1 VSTHLPEDTRLV
13 ERPAQLR
20 EFLQAV
26 ADEPALAVD
35 TEAASFH
42 RHLDRIYL
50 IQVSTRSLT
59 AIIDP
64 LGVKDLSGFGALLAD
79 QEREIVF
86 HDADYDLRLFDLQYQ
101 FRPNRIFDTRIA
113 AQFLNEPGIGL
124 AALLEKYF
132 SVTADKKYQR
142 ADWSTRPLKAEML
155 AYAAMDTRHLLAVRD
170 LLHDRLLA
178 LGRLAWV
185 AEEFAALEGVRYTAT
200 EDREE
205 AWLRLKGARTL
216 SSRGLGV
223 LREVLQ
229 WRERTAEQLDRAAFR
244 ILNNEP
250 ILAMAQR
257 PPRTLPELAAIKG
270 VGKEMGERRGA
281 EILAAVARGLALPEE
296 ELPRFPKPPRHKP
309 DPVYMARLDRL
320 KAARNAIAKRLD
332 LAPGVLCPNGTLEA
346 IARAGPKTV
355 AALAKLPEVRRW
367 QAKEFGEE
375 LVGAAGEKESE
386 KGEARSEKEDG
397 RNEKSPA

>member
-1 VSTHLPEDTRLV
+1 MTATLPADTLLIA
-13 ERPAQLR
+13 RPAQLR
-20 EFLQAV
+20 ELLVRV

-50 IQVSTRSLT
+50 IQVSTRDLT

-64 LGVKDLSGFGALLAD
+64 LGVKDLGRFGDLLAD
-79 QEREIVF
+79 RQREIVF

-132 SVTADKKYQR
+132 GVTADKKYQR
-142 ADWSTRPLKAEML
+142 ADWSTRPLKPEML

-170 LLHDRLLA
+170 LLHDRLAA
-178 LGRLAWV
+178 LGRLEWV
-185 AEEFAALEGVRYTAT
+185 AEEFEALEAVRYTAG

-216 SSRGLGV
+216 SPRGLAV
-223 LREVLQ
+223 LRELLQ

-244 ILNNEP
+244 ILSNEP
-250 ILAMAQR
+250 ILAMAER
-257 PPRTLPELAAIKG
+257 PPTTLAELTAVRG
-270 VGKEMGERRGA
+270 VGKDLADRRGA
-281 EILAAVARGLALPEE
+281 EVLAAVARGLAIPEDQ
-296 ELPRFPKPPRHKP
+296 LPRFPRPARHKP
-309 DPVYMARLDRL
+309 DPVYLARLDRL
-320 KAARNAIAKRLD
+320 KAARNTIAQRLD

-346 IARAGPKTV
+346 IARAVPKTV
-355 AALAKLPEVRRW
+355 AELARLPEVRRW

-375 LVGAAGEKESE
+375 LVAAAGER
-386 KGEARSEKEDG
+386 A
-397 RNEKSPA
+397 

>member
-1 VSTHLPEDTRLV
+1 MAAELPDDTRLV

-20 EFLQAV
+20 EFLVEV
-26 ADEPALAVD
+26 ADAPSLAVD

-64 LGVKDLSGFGALLAD
+64 LGVKDLGGFGDLLAD
-79 QEREIVF
+79 RNREVVF

-101 FRPNRIFDTRIA
+101 FRPNHIFDTRIA
-113 AQFLNEPGIGL
+113 AQFVNEPGIGL
-124 AALLEKYF
+124 AALLEKYLG
-132 SVTADKKYQR
+132 VTANKKYQR

-155 AYAAMDTRHLLAVRD
+155 AYAAMDTRHLHQIRDILHARLAELD
-170 LLHDRLLA
+170 
-178 LGRLAWV
+178 RLAWV
-185 AEEFAALEGVRYTAT
+185 EEEFAALEAVRYTAG

-216 SSRGLGV
+216 SPRGLAV
-223 LREVLQ
+223 LRELYR

-250 ILAMAQR
+250 ILAMAEK
-257 PPRTLPELAAIKG
+257 PPRSVEELAAVKG
-270 VGKEMGERRGA
+270 AGRELAGRRA
-281 EILAAVARGLALPEE
+281 QEVLDAVARGLAVPEAD
-296 ELPRFPKPPRHKP
+296 LPRFPRPPRHKP
-309 DPVYMARLDRL
+309 DPVYVARLERL
-320 KAARNAIAKRLD
+320 KARRNALAQQLD

-346 IARAGPKTV
+346 IAHAAPKTV
-355 AALAKLPEVRRW
+355 AALAKLPEVRQW
-367 QAKEFGEE
+367 QARVLGAE
-375 LVGAAGEKESE
+375 LVGAVGEP
-386 KGEARSEKEDG
+386 EA
-397 RNEKSPA
+397 